1 MSLIIGEQ
9 ISKEVSKSK
18 SSLKQQLDNGNL
30 IGKESEQPA
39 DCSNSPSSATIA
51 NQPMSKEDTEN
62 GSNLGVSG
70 AVSGTEVKGGEP
82 VFDVRQALAEQMG
95 NFACVKTEDTI
106 VGELVKNAVEEHLLL
121 EYAFEMVLRN
131 LLREPGAGTESSQS
145 SQPPQT
151 SIQQAKPS

>member
-1 MSLIIGEQ
+1 
-9 ISKEVSKSK
+9 
-18 SSLKQQLDNGNL
+18 
-30 IGKESEQPA
+30 
-39 DCSNSPSSATIA
+39 
-51 NQPMSKEDTEN
+51 MSKEDTEN
-62 GSNLGVSG
+62 DSNLGVSG
-70 AVSGTEVKGGEP
+70 VVSGTEVKGGEP

-131 LLREPGAGTESSQS
+131 LLREPGTGTEPSPS

-151 SIQQAKPS
+151 SNQHAKPSQVTTGPTSR